1 MTARTTVIPFTGEN
15 FRKFVVG
22 SMLQTFKFP
31 SNSTNTNTNTNRDFS
46 EDRMTAIQLALSKKW
61 KVEHEPF
68 DANNTKA
75 FYRRMAEF
83 AVASQPLPADVLD
96 VLKETFRELSPSS
109 SSSSSQQLDPGTAA
123 GMRKILE
130 CCGFMKEGDNLHRL
144 VASHRIELPET
155 VHRFVDD
162 YVNPADP
169 FDELRVIHT
178 HNVFAIDS
186 ATTSEVDDAIGI
198 RTCDK
203 TGNEIITVY
212 VADATVHCPIFS
224 ELEQFS
230 ARALTTTT
238 YLPEGVFFMLP
249 HKITEAATLRPDRP
263 CRTFNINFTIDKES
277 GELRNYNIEVG
288 WCHALRRI
296 TYDQTQELLET
307 GARAPL
313 PSSPSWMSADD
324 CGVIQRIHEIA
335 VLRYKA
341 REKRSKGFTGSTPDP
356 LIIVEGVEVKEV
368 KDQIICTKDARLAV
382 AELMIAANEVCS
394 LVAQAHK
401 VVVPFRGSRPLSTVH
416 EAAAGGELQL
426 PLGYAALPSQ
436 DPTISFFARTLVGD
450 MERLRGVTRAY
461 YAHFPVYHNGLDT
474 HNYCHSTSP
483 LRRYPDMLVHHQ
495 LKTIV
500 ARDHGKAYQD
510 LIPEFEMIKLC
521 SHCSNI
527 QARGKVMQIKSDRF
541 WILKYLQ
548 AKKTKMMMNND
559 SNNNNVPLQL
569 RCFVGGTEY
578 IRGCPEADRRM
589 SAAFAFRSDVY
600 IPEVQMV
607 HSVYHNRSDMLVGV
621 TCMCNVLD
629 IDPYLDR
636 MVLEVDSIQYEKDV
650 QQALSKVVTLIADS

>member
-1 MTARTTVIPFTGEN
+1 
-15 FRKFVVG
+15 
-22 SMLQTFKFP
+22 
-31 SNSTNTNTNTNRDFS
+31 
-46 EDRMTAIQLALSKKW
+46 
-61 KVEHEPF
+61 
-68 DANNTKA
+68 
-75 FYRRMAEF
+75 
-83 AVASQPLPADVLD
+83 
-96 VLKETFRELSPSS
+96 
-109 SSSSSQQLDPGTAA
+109 
-123 GMRKILE
+123 
-130 CCGFMKEGDNLHRL
+130 MKEGDNIHRL

-155 VHRFVDD
+155 VHRFVEDH
-162 YVNPADP
+162 VNPVDP
-169 FDELRVIHT
+169 FDDLRVHHK

-186 ATTSEVDDAIGI
+186 ITTSEVDDAIGI
-198 RTCDK
+198 RTDDK
-203 TGNEIITVY
+203 TGSEIITVY

-224 ELEQFS
+224 EMEQFS

-249 HKITEAATLRPDRP
+249 EKITQAATLRPDRP
-263 CRTFNINFTIDKES
+263 CRTFNVNFTIDKET
-277 GELRNYNIEVG
+277 GELSNYNVEVG

-307 GARAPL
+307 GSRKPI
-313 PSSPSWMSADD
+313 PSSPSWMTDD
-324 CGVIQRIHEIA
+324 DVSVIQRIHEIA

-341 REKRSKGFTGSTPDP
+341 RAKRSKGFTGSTPDP
-356 LIIVEGVEVKEV
+356 LIIVEGTEVREI
-368 KDQIICTKDARLAV
+368 KDQVICTKDARLAV

-401 VVVPFRGSRPLSTVH
+401 VVVPFRGSRPLSTLH
-416 EAAAGGELQL
+416 EAAAGGEMRP

-436 DPTISFFARTLVGD
+436 DPSISFFARTLVSD

-521 SHCSNI
+521 THCSNI

-541 WILKYLQ
+541 WILKFLHEKM
-548 AKKTKMMMNND
+548 KKLRTSSTAGNELL
-559 SNNNNVPLQL
+559 SLSSPFLTL
-569 RCFVGGTEY
+569 RCFVGATEY
-578 IRGCPEADRRM
+578 IRGCPEADRSMR
-589 SAAFAFRSDVY
+589 SQFDFRSDVY

-607 HSVYHNRSDMLVGV
+607 HSVFHNRSDMLVGV
-621 TCMCNVLD
+621 TCICRVLE

-636 MVLEVDSIQYEKDV
+636 MVLEVESTRYEQDV
-650 QQALSKVVTLIADS
+650 QEELSKVVTLIADS